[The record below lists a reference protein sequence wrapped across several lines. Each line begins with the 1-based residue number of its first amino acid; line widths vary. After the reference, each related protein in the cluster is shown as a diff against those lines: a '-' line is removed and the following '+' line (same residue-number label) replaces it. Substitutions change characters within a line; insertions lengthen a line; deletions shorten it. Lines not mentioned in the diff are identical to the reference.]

1 MEQEQQQRS
10 VRVWDV
16 PTRVFHWALVACI
29 AVAVITGMKGG
40 GAMLWHGR
48 AGLAVV
54 GLVCF
59 RVVWGVIGSTYA
71 RFGQFLP
78 TPAKILAYVRGQW
91 QGVGHNPLGALS
103 VFALLGFSLLQAAT
117 GLFSND
123 EIAFEGYLAGMISSD
138 LSLQLTT
145 VHRRAF
151 WVLGALVC
159 LHVASIV
166 FYALVKKHF
175 LVPPMI
181 TGKTRVPADSPAQDA
196 QGGSVKALVVAL
208 LIAAAAMYVAA
219 GG

>member
-103 VFALLGFSLLQAAT
+103 VCALLGFSLLQAAT

-175 LVPPMI
+175 LVPPMV

>member
-145 VHRRAF
+145 VHRLAF

>member
-59 RVVWGVIGSTYA
+59 RIVWGVIGSTYA

>member
-59 RVVWGVIGSTYA
+59 RIVWGVIGSTYA

-103 VFALLGFSLLQAAT
+103 VFALLTVSLLQAVT
-117 GLFSND
+117 GLFSNN
-123 EIAFEGYLAGMISSD
+123 EIDFEGYLAGMISSD
-138 LSLQLTT
+138 LSLELTSI
-145 VHRRAF
+145 HRMGF
-151 WVLGALVC
+151 LLLGALVG
-159 LHVASIV
+159 LHVLSII